1 MPASR
6 PTPSDDQPMPVGG
19 APADRGPAGPIPEA
33 NRPGHHPEVEQD
45 KPTRRPRPGRALR
58 ARRQREADAASSPAP
73 KTERFDLRFDRSMR
87 LPARLAGVT
96 PRTASVEVGA
106 DLVIRFG
113 PWSLRTPVSN
123 VSATEITG
131 GYSWIKT
138 AGPPHL
144 SRADGGITFATT
156 TTRGVCIRFR
166 DPVPAALPVPLL
178 RHEAATVTV
187 ADPEALVEALERARQ
202 EVH

>member
-6 PTPSDDQPMPVGG
+6 PTPSDDQPMPAG
-19 APADRGPAGPIPEA
+19 AGAATSGPTGPVPEA

-58 ARRQREADAASSPAP
+58 ERRQAKVDAASPETARPA
-73 KTERFDLRFDRSMR
+73 RFDLRFERSMV
-87 LPARLAGVT
+87 LPALLVGVT
-96 PRTASVEVGA
+96 PRTTGVEVGD

-113 PWSLRTPVSN
+113 PWSLRTPVDN
-123 VSATEITG
+123 IADVEATG
-131 GYSWIKT
+131 GYSWIKA
-138 AGPPHL
+138 AGPPRL
-144 SRADGGITFATT
+144 SRRDSGITFATT
-156 TTRGVCIRFR
+156 TERGVCIRFR

-187 ADPEALVEALERARQ
+187 ADPEALVEALARARQ
-202 EVH
+202 EVD